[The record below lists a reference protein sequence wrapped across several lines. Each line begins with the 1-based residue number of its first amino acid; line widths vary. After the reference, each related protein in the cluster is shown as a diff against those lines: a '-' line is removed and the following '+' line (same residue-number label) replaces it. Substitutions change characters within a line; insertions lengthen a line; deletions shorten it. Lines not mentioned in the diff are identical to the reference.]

1 MNKEAIKKLYDALA
15 AEYELGSIEEFT
27 AYLMDD
33 VKRKKFYEQIIEPN
47 YDVESLEVFEQAYGL
62 KKKEPTDPFGAQ
74 EPMESPTPQ
83 SQEPISLASSDEP
96 SSPTAPIDP
105 TTGQPFQDE
114 ETVDQAEVDFDT
126 PSGEEQIDQTT
137 TQITTPQPR
146 DQTTETFG
154 SGDFFIEG
162 TQEDNTILEDVVGKN
177 SVTDFISDIYRSMK
191 SGFAQGNT
199 ADEANRL
206 FLKGQSATDEEIMA
220 FLETQDQLMS
230 AKQTDEMLN
239 FNKIY
244 DAADNKFL
252 GFLEGIG
259 KNPSA
264 ILQIGAQ
271 TITQMINP
279 SSAMAAGTVIGGGAA
294 AGATAG
300 AGFGGVGA
308 APGALVGAFN
318 PGTLK
323 LAFAAAGGALE
334 TGLSFAEFIREE
346 IDKREDLSFDE
357 AGIRAIL
364 EDEDAYKRARNKSI
378 ARGGSIAIIDR
389 IFLGIGGKLA
399 KRVSSTKKVLG
410 VDPKK
415 AATFLTTEAIGGG
428 VGESTARALAGQD
441 QDVRE
446 IGFETIGG
454 VGKAPVS
461 YVLNTVSSPV
471 TNPVKDAIIKQGR
484 KILFPAKY
492 TLKDQFGETE
502 VVTEKDV
509 IEAID
514 NTDDVTFMGLDYKI
528 ENNPELKQR
537 YDDRKMRIITG
548 DNIRQKLEEAG
559 ITNEEQI
566 EKIIDLEI
574 EKNKYEG
581 NNTEAGKERLKQIK
595 NEIAELSGITEV
607 TPAVET
613 KTDKT
618 DAVQESSTEKV
629 DAQESTEDSPEVGI
643 GDNVT
648 ELTEESTEETTP
660 EGEQTTEVVE
670 ESQEEINPDA
680 PIEGTDGRT
689 VRQIANDIFVEEQ
702 KQKSRRGDRD
712 NIMGGDG
719 KESLF
724 NEKFSYESLQ
734 RYFGGNPSEFI
745 GARYIAKKNDPNA
758 QNIEDGL
765 EINGQQLSADDI
777 VDFLS
782 PYRTQKDIDAYFGL
796 DNIDLN
802 NFKAEFEKV
811 TGLKPTKKNI
821 NKFLN
826 MPEEN
831 VEDQVAQ
838 EEAEQ
843 KGETAENVEL
853 INEIENNIL
862 NNLNQG
868 YKKGLRSIRRYLKTL
883 KAGGK
888 ITTKQVDQI
897 LEKVTDE
904 KAFTDD
910 ASKKKTVDEIK
921 KIFEKADREAEQNT
935 LRKKAARASKSL
947 KRSIGRILADALSG
961 KDISLETLLREVVT
975 IDPSIIPA
983 KVYQDYKDIINGLGE
998 RNIML
1003 DNAEEAGVYAEKSR
1017 NIMEAMNEQE
1027 SRVQELKSI
1036 FDSAKK
1042 ILFKN
1047 GKIDLQKTLNDLVK
1061 KNIISQED
1069 ADLMQAYKNE
1079 INPKEESKPKTPEEI
1094 QAEKESLID
1103 QIKKLTVDRNRFEKD
1118 SDVSFPFRKTRE
1130 DIRELVK
1137 LLKDP
1142 KILEGMKN
1150 TDLKNL
1156 ARLVNTLNKGYAP
1169 GIMSRL
1175 IIKMKAV
1182 RDSAPI
1188 ITDIKAGKLKLPT
1201 IEGIYSKL
1209 KTFNPFNKQSKIYN
1223 AIERGQ
1229 LYNIDRLFGDFNTKK
1244 MFEAFFNDMAEG
1256 QQQMEVKN
1264 KKERKLRDRARRL
1277 IEKTYSKLTVVA
1289 LNKVAEAD
1297 ARIMFYRIQKEFES
1311 NPNNKEVTAA
1321 IDWLDAT
1328 IKYLEANRLFDKQD
1342 ARELEVLKKI
1352 REDYNVD
1359 NFNID
1364 DVYNKFSK
1372 NEKEAIKILEKIDND
1387 NAANAVYAAN
1397 NRDAAFVPRQN
1408 YVHISVRPKSRERV
1422 DINKDVIDN
1431 FIQSTDNYR
1440 RPSTKDKSGIE
1451 RTGQVNPIY
1460 TSALNSSERGS
1471 KFTNLDYYMTT
1482 PVRKAKETFKTMRD
1496 KIIEDYNGSPPKEV
1510 QAFLNS
1516 LEKGINQS
1524 IQNTLAADFV
1534 ENNYM
1539 QMVSAALQRLG
1550 YRTMLASVPRAGVEY
1565 LSNMA
1570 FAALHPQVFYSGIS
1584 KKNKLSTEE
1593 LSDVLQN
1600 LKSKVLTRLLGENL
1614 MSSKVD
1620 VDILNKKSYKS
1631 ERFVSTSKEKIVGLW
1646 DASGKKFKNA
1656 VALIADTLISS
1667 PDKIVMKPMYLG
1679 KLSETFKK
1687 ITGNDIDYKKISEN
1701 DENYMNENKEA
1712 LQEAVK
1718 EADEFVTLIG
1728 SSDNPFMS
1736 RLQGKDAKGLAQV
1749 WVNFNN
1755 FMTTFLKQE
1764 FDTSVIGLQALAQ
1777 NSFGYGDSKF
1787 TRAEGAKLLAAVT
1800 TRMTAYSLGIKVAG
1814 ELMLELLDVKNEDDE
1829 EKDMEQQ
1836 VGQALATTFTSLL
1849 LGRNFGNAF
1858 KTIQNYNIELLN
1870 AEFGDALRDGEY
1882 DQYRDAIQ
1890 YNIIPLVKTGQDYK
1904 SGRGLDAG
1912 KIAPNFLGPYSPPV
1926 KTLAFAT
1933 RKLTE
1938 PDRKTSEARE
1948 RQVREREQRIPI
1960 EILGNTGFVPLY
1972 RDVRKVL
1979 LADIYKGL
1987 RNEKKS
1993 GLSREELEKLKIEN
2007 PRKYKDVMYQKKLE
2021 RYERAYKNF
2030 IDYKRSPRTWRDA
2043 NPNKKPPRRPKR
2055 PRR

>member
-1 MNKEAIKKLYDALA
+1 MNNEAIKRLYEALA
-15 AEYELGSIEEFT
+15 AEYDLGTIEDFT

-33 VKRKKFYEQIIEPN
+33 EKRKKFYEQIIEPN

-83 SQEPISLASSDEP
+83 NQEPISSESSSEP

-105 TTGQPFQDE
+105 TTGLPYQEE
-114 ETVDQAEVDFDT
+114 ETVDEAEVDFET
-126 PSGEEQIDQTT
+126 PSGEEEIIQTT
-137 TQITTPQPR
+137 ATTPTQR
-146 DQTTETFG
+146 DQTTEVFG
-154 SGDFFIEG
+154 GGDFFIEG

-206 FLKGQSATDEEIMA
+206 FLKGQSATDDEIMA
-220 FLETQDQLMS
+220 FLQTQEQLKN

-244 DAADNKFL
+244 DSADNKFL

-279 SSAMAAGTVIGGGAA
+279 SSAMAAGSVIAGGAGL
-294 AGATAG
+294 GASAG

-308 APGALVGAFN
+308 APGAIVGAFN

-346 IDKREDLSFDE
+346 IDKREDLQFDE

-399 KRVSSTKKVLG
+399 KRVSSTKKILG
-410 VDPKK
+410 ADPKK
-415 AATFLTTEAIGGG
+415 AATFLATEAVGGG
-428 VGESTARALAGQD
+428 VGESTARALAGQE

-446 IGFETIGG
+446 IGFETIGV

-484 KILFPAKY
+484 KILNPPKY
-492 TLKDQFGETE
+492 TLEDQFGESE
-502 VVTEKDV
+502 VVTEKDIV
-509 IEAID
+509 ESID
-514 NTDDVTFMGLDYKI
+514 NTDDVTFMGLNYKI

-581 NNTEAGKERLKQIK
+581 NNTEAGKERLKEIK
-595 NEIAELSGITEV
+595 NQIAELSGITDV
-607 TPAVET
+607 TSPVET
-613 KTDKT
+613 KTDKK

-629 DAQESTEDSPEVGI
+629 DAQESTEDSPEVGV
-643 GDNVT
+643 GDNIT

-660 EGEQTTEVVE
+660 EGEQATEIVE
-670 ESQEEINPDA
+670 ESQEINPDA

-702 KQKSRRGDRD
+702 KQKSRKGDRD

-719 KESLF
+719 RESLF
-724 NEKFSYESLQ
+724 EQKFSYESL
-734 RYFGGNPSEFI
+734 RDYFGGNPYEFI
-745 GARYIAKKNDPNA
+745 GARYIAKKGDPNA
-758 QNIEDGL
+758 VSIEDGV
-765 EINGQQLSADDI
+765 EINGQQLNADDI
-777 VDFLS
+777 VDFLT
-782 PYRTQKDIDAYFGL
+782 PYRTQKDIDGYFKL
-796 DNIDLN
+796 DNTDLN
-802 NFKAEFEKV
+802 NFKAEFEEA

-821 NKFLN
+821 EKFLN

-831 VEDQVAQ
+831 VEEQVAQ
-838 EEAEQ
+838 EEVEQ
-843 KGETAENVEL
+843 KGKEAENVEL
-853 INEIENNIL
+853 INEIQNNIL
-862 NNLNQG
+862 SNLNQG
-868 YKKGLRSIRRYLKTL
+868 YRKGLRSIRKYLKTL
-883 KAGGK
+883 KEGGK
-888 ITTKQVDQI
+888 ITTKQVGQI

-904 KAFTDD
+904 KAFTDET
-910 ASKKKTVDEIK
+910 SKKKTVEEIK
-921 KIFEKADREAEQNT
+921 KIFEKADKEAEQST
-935 LRKKAARASKSL
+935 LRKKAKRAAKSL

-961 KDISLETLLREVVT
+961 KDITLENLLRDVVV

-998 RNIML
+998 RNIMM
-1003 DNAEEAGVYAEKSR
+1003 DNAEQAGIVAEKAR

-1027 SRVQELKSI
+1027 SRVRELKSI
-1036 FDSAKK
+1036 FDSAEK
-1042 ILFKN
+1042 ILLKN
-1047 GKIDLQKTLNDLVK
+1047 GKIDLQKTLNNLVAT
-1061 KNIISQED
+1061 NIISQED
-1069 ADLMQAYKNE
+1069 ADLMTAYKNE
-1079 INPKEESKPKTPEEI
+1079 INPKEQSTPKTPEEI

-1103 QIKKLTVDRNRFEKD
+1103 EIKKLTVDRNKYDNE
-1118 SDVSFPFRKTRE
+1118 SDLSFPFRKTRE

-1156 ARLVNTLNKGYAP
+1156 ARLINTLNKGYAP

-1182 RDSAPI
+1182 KDSAPI
-1188 ITDIKAGKLKLPT
+1188 VNDIKDGKLKLPI

-1229 LYNIDRLFGDFNTKK
+1229 LYNIDRLFGNFNTKK
-1244 MFEAFFNDMAEG
+1244 MFDAFFNDMAEG
-1256 QQQMEVKN
+1256 QQQMEVSN
-1264 KKERKLRDRARRL
+1264 KKERKLRDKARRL
-1277 IEKTYSKLTVVA
+1277 IEKTYSKFTVVA
-1289 LNKVAEAD
+1289 LNAVAEAD

-1311 NPNNKEVTAA
+1311 NPNNKEVRAA

-1352 REDYNVD
+1352 REDYNVE

-1364 DVYNKFSK
+1364 DVYNKFSQ
-1372 NEKEAIKILEKIDND
+1372 NEKDAIDILQQIDND
-1387 NAANAVYAAN
+1387 NAGKAVYAAN

-1431 FIQSTDNYR
+1431 FIQATDNYR

-1460 TSALNSSERGS
+1460 TSALNASERGS

-1584 KKNKLSTEE
+1584 KKNKLTTEE

-1701 DENYMNENKEA
+1701 DETYMTENKEA

-1777 NSFGYGDSKF
+1777 NQFGYGDSKF

-1814 ELMLELLDVKNEDDE
+1814 ELMLELLQVESEDDD
-1829 EKDMEQQ
+1829 EKDIEQQ

-1858 KTIQNYNIELLN
+1858 KTIQNYNIEMLN

-1904 SGRGLDAG
+1904 SGRGLDPG
-1912 KIAPNFLGPYSPPV
+1912 KIVPNFLGPYSPPV
-1926 KTLAFAT
+1926 KTLAFET

-1938 PDRKTSEARE
+1938 PDRKTSSARE
-1948 RQVREREQRIPI
+1948 RQIREREERIPI

-1972 RDVRKVL
+1972 RDVRKIL
-1979 LADIYKGL
+1979 LADIYADLK
-1987 RNEKKS
+1987 RKS
-1993 GLSREELEKLKIEN
+1993 KSYSKDELDKLKTTDPI
-2007 PRKYKDVMYQKKLE
+2007 KYKDVVYKKKLE
-2021 RYERAYKNF
+2021 KYDR
-2030 IDYKRSPRTWRDA
+2030 DYKKYVEYRRNPRSWKLA
-2043 NPNKKPPRRPKR
+2043 NPNKRPPRRPKR
-2055 PRR
+2055 PKR

>member
-1 MNKEAIKKLYDALA
+1 MNNEAIKKLYEALA
-15 AEYELGSIEEFT
+15 GDYDLGTIEDFT

-33 VKRKKFYEQIIEPN
+33 EKRKKFYEQIIEPN
-47 YDVESLEVFEQAYGL
+47 YDVESLELFEQAYGL

-74 EPMESPTPQ
+74 EPMDSPTPQ
-83 SQEPISLASSDEP
+83 VQEPISSESSSDP

-114 ETVDQAEVDFDT
+114 EEVETTEVDFET
-126 PSGEEQIDQTT
+126 PSGEEDIVQTT
-137 TQITTPQPR
+137 ATTPTQR
-146 DQTTETFG
+146 DQTTETYG

-162 TQEDNTILEDVVGKN
+162 SQEDNTILEDVVGKN

-191 SGFAQGNT
+191 SGLTQGNT

-206 FLKGQSATDEEIMA
+206 FLRGQSATDEEIMA
-220 FLETQDQLMS
+220 FLETQERLMS
-230 AKQTDEMLN
+230 AKQTDEMIN

-244 DAADNKFL
+244 DAADNKFE

-264 ILQIGAQ
+264 IFQIGAQ
-271 TITQMINP
+271 TITQMLNP
-279 SSAMAAGTVIGGGAA
+279 SSAMAAGSVIA
-294 AGATAG
+294 AGAGAG
-300 AGFGGVGA
+300 ASVA
-308 APGALVGAFN
+308 AGPGALAGALN

-346 IDKREDLSFDE
+346 IDKREDLEFD
-357 AGIRAIL
+357 AKGIRAIL
-364 EDEDAYKRARNKSI
+364 EDEDAYRRARNKSI

-389 IFLGIGGKLA
+389 LFLGIGGKLA
-399 KRVSSTKKVLG
+399 GKVKSSKKLLG

-415 AATFLTTEAIGGG
+415 AGTFLATEAVGGG

-446 IGFETIGG
+446 IGFETFGG

-461 YVLNTVSSPV
+461 YVLNTVSSPI
-471 TNPVKDAIIKQGR
+471 TNPVKDAIIEQGR
-484 KILFPAKY
+484 KVLFPAKY

-509 IEAID
+509 VESID

-559 ITNEEQI
+559 VTNEEQI
-566 EKIIDLEI
+566 EKIIELEI

-581 NNTEAGKERLKQIK
+581 NNTEAGKARLKEIK
-595 NEIAELSGITEV
+595 NEIAELSGVTEV
-607 TPAVET
+607 TSPVET

-648 ELTEESTEETTP
+648 ELTEEISKETTP

-670 ESQEEINPDA
+670 ESQEINPDA

-702 KQKSRRGDRD
+702 KQISRRGDRD
-712 NIMGGDG
+712 NIMAGDG
-719 KESLF
+719 MESLF
-724 NEKFSYESLQ
+724 NQKFSYESLQ
-734 RYFGGNPSEFI
+734 KYFGGNPYEFI
-745 GARYIAKKNDPNA
+745 GSRYIAKKGDPNA
-758 QNIEDGL
+758 KNIEDGL
-765 EINGQQLSADDI
+765 EIDGQELSQDDI

-782 PYRTQKDIDAYFGL
+782 QYRTQKDIDGYFKL
-796 DNIDLN
+796 DRTDLN
-802 NFKAEFEKV
+802 NFKAEFEQV

-821 NKFLN
+821 DKFLN

-831 VEDQVAQ
+831 VEEQVAQ
-838 EEAEQ
+838 EQAEQ
-843 KGETAENVEL
+843 KGIEAENVEL
-853 INEIENNIL
+853 ANEIQNTIL
-862 NNLNQG
+862 SNLNQS
-868 YKKGLRSIRRYLKTL
+868 YKKGLRSIRQYLKTL
-883 KAGGK
+883 KEGGK
-888 ITTKQVDQI
+888 ITSKQVGQI

-904 KAFTDD
+904 KAFTDE
-910 ASKKKTVDEIK
+910 ASKKKTVEEIK
-921 KIFEKADREAEQNT
+921 QIFEKADKEAEQSS
-935 LRKKAARASKSL
+935 LRKKAARAAKSL
-947 KRSIGRILADALSG
+947 KRSIGRILADALTG
-961 KDISLETLLREVVT
+961 KDITLESLLRDIVV

-1003 DNAEEAGVYAEKSR
+1003 DNAEQAGIVAEKAR

-1027 SRVQELKSI
+1027 SRVRELKSI
-1036 FDSAKK
+1036 FDSAEK
-1042 ILFKN
+1042 ILLKN
-1047 GKIDLQKTLNDLVK
+1047 GKIDLQKTLNNLVAT
-1061 KNIISQED
+1061 NIISQED
-1069 ADLMQAYKNE
+1069 ADLMNAYKNE
-1079 INPKEESKPKTPEEI
+1079 INPKEQAIPKTPEEI
-1094 QAEKESLID
+1094 QAEKESLIED
-1103 QIKKLTVDRNRFEKD
+1103 IKKLTVDRNKYNND
-1118 SDVSFPFRKTRE
+1118 SDLSFPFRKTRE
-1130 DIRELVK
+1130 DVRELVK

-1142 KILEGMKN
+1142 SILEGMKN

-1188 ITDIKAGKLKLPT
+1188 INDIKDGKLKLPI

-1229 LYNIDRLFGDFNTKK
+1229 LYNIDRLFGNFNTKK
-1244 MFEAFFNDMAEG
+1244 MFDAFFNDMAEG

-1264 KKERKLRDRARRL
+1264 KKERKLRDKARRL
-1277 IEKTYSKLTVVA
+1277 IEKTYSKFTVVA

-1311 NPNNKEVTAA
+1311 NPDNKEVRPA
-1321 IDWLDAT
+1321 IEWLDAT

-1342 ARELEVLKKI
+1342 ARELDALKKI
-1352 REDYNVD
+1352 REDYNVEG
-1359 NFNID
+1359 FNID

-1372 NEKEAIKILEKIDND
+1372 NEKEAIDILQQIDNN

-1408 YVHISVRPKSRERV
+1408 YVHISVRPKSRERL

-1471 KFTNLDYYMTT
+1471 KFTNLDYFMTT

-1539 QMVSAALQRLG
+1539 QMVSSALQRLG

-1565 LSNMA
+1565 MSNMA

-1584 KKNKLSTEE
+1584 KKNKLTTEE
-1593 LSDVLQN
+1593 LANVLEN
-1600 LKSKVLTRLLGENL
+1600 LNSKVITRLMGENL
-1614 MSSKVD
+1614 MSSKID

-1667 PDKIVMKPMYLG
+1667 PDKLVMKPMLLG
-1679 KLSETFKK
+1679 KLSEKFKE

-1701 DENYMNENKEA
+1701 DETYMTENSEALKEA
-1712 LQEAVK
+1712 MK

-1777 NSFGYGDSKF
+1777 NQFGYGDSKF
-1787 TRAEGAKLLAAVT
+1787 TRGEGAKLLAAVT
-1800 TRMTAYSLGIKVAG
+1800 ARMTAYSLGIKVAG
-1814 ELMLELLDVKNEDDE
+1814 ELMLEVLDVESEDDD
-1829 EKDMEQQ
+1829 EKNLELQL
-1836 VGQALATTFTSLL
+1836 GQALATTFTSLL

-1858 KTIQNYNIELLN
+1858 KTIQNYNIEMLN
-1870 AEFGDALRDGEY
+1870 AEFGDALREGEY

-1890 YNIIPLVKTGQDYK
+1890 YNIIPLVRTGQDYK
-1904 SGRGLDAG
+1904 SGRGLDPG
-1912 KIAPNFLGPYSPPV
+1912 KIVPNFLGPYSPPV

-1938 PDRKTSEARE
+1938 PDRKTSSARE
-1948 RQVREREQRIPI
+1948 RQIREREERIPI

-1972 RDVRKVL
+1972 RDVRKIL
-1979 LADIYKGL
+1979 LADIYADLK
-1987 RNEKKS
+1987 RKS
-1993 GLSREELEKLKIEN
+1993 KSYNKEELDKLKTTDPI
-2007 PRKYKDVMYQKKLE
+2007 KYKDVVFKKKLE
-2021 RYERAYKNF
+2021 KYDRDYSKYVEYRRNPRAWKL
-2030 IDYKRSPRTWRDA
+2030 A
-2043 NPNKKPPRRPKR
+2043 NPNKRPPRAPKR